1 MVTRERGSG
10 SEVTH
15 WTEPD
20 SLVPHDFREVNRD
33 ARRLETRMRK
43 IFKNCIEV
51 KLIKLLART
60 TC

>member
-1 MVTRERGSG
+1 
-10 SEVTH
+10 
-15 WTEPD
+15 
-20 SLVPHDFREVNRD
+20 VPHDFREVNRD

-51 KLIKLLART
+51 KHIKLLART